1 MWGWWKIR
9 CRFTRIWL
17 DSYIR
22 RELHALPR
30 AHVARHL
37 HSCSEC
43 RARCEE
49 RRQMILML
57 TADLSAV
64 GRARRPRLDAI
75 WRGVERE
82 LAAPAAAQ
90 HPQQHARAA
99 FFLAALLVMMW
110 ASSSYDV
117 RSVPQLAND
126 PPPTA
131 RVVLTPTPS
140 STPGL
145 AMAVDYV
152 VPVRLVLQNT
162 PNTSQSE

>member
-1 MWGWWKIR
+1 
-9 CRFTRIWL
+9 
-17 DSYIR
+17 
-22 RELHALPR
+22 
-30 AHVARHL
+30 
-37 HSCSEC
+37 
-43 RARCEE
+43 
-49 RRQMILML
+49 MILML
-57 TADLSAV
+57 TADLPAV
-64 GRARRPRLDAI
+64 GRARRPRLEAI

-82 LAAPAAAQ
+82 LSVPAAE

-110 ASSSYDV
+110 VSSGYDV

-145 AMAVDYV
+145 VMTVDYV